1 MCRLINGSSLLGLLL
16 LSASA
21 AVMAQQ
27 EITSSDTILAKLQ
40 PVAVEQ
46 RVAGILHSVDIQI
59 AFAINSASLSP
70 NAQQQLQALAA
81 ALASP
86 ALNGCQFYLIGH
98 TDSSGQ
104 ADFNQQLSA
113 RRAEAVKTW
122 LLAQPALANLTLS
135 SLGLG
140 SQQLLPAMAPE
151 DPRHRR
157 VEVKLS
163 DAEQCLVQQGVTKEA
178 DGELKVRW

>member
-1 MCRLINGSSLLGLLL
+1 MRRLSILCGMSGLLL
-16 LSASA
+16 STGT
-21 AVMAQQ
+21 MAQQ
-27 EITSSDTILAKLQ
+27 EITSSDAILAKLQ

-46 RVAGILHSVDIQI
+46 RVAGILHSVDLQI
-59 AFAINSASLSP
+59 AFAINSATLSP
-70 NAQQQLQALAA
+70 NAREQLQALAA

-113 RRAEAVKTW
+113 QRAEAVKTW
-122 LLAQPALANLTLS
+122 LLAQPALANLKLT

-140 SQQLLPAMAPE
+140 SQQLLAAMAPD

-163 DAEQCLVQQGVTKEA
+163 DAEQCLVQQGVIKKA